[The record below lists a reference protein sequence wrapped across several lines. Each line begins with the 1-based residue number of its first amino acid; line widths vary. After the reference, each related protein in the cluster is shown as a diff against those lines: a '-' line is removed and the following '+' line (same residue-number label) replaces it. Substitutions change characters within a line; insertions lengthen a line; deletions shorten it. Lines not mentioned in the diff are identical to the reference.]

1 MLPAAA
7 NPRVSV
13 LLPVRN
19 GAHTVAAAV
28 ASIQAQTFP
37 HWELV
42 AIDDGSS
49 DASAEVLSRLAR
61 AEPRVRLFRRPAEG
75 LVAALQTG
83 LGAAR
88 GELIARMDADDV
100 AHPERLAAQVEFL
113 DQPGRGAIG
122 VVGCR
127 VEFGGDR
134 AARRGYALHVEW
146 LNGITTPEAIA
157 RNRFVESPHAHP
169 SVMFRRE
176 LVARHGGYRAGD
188 FPEDYELWLRWLEAG
203 VQMAKVP
210 RVLLRW
216 NDPPERLSR
225 TDVRYSPE
233 AFFRLKAEWLARWL
247 HRECPLPAPDQT
259 VWRRAAVHGAAG
271 REILVWGAGRPTRQR
286 ARWLERHGV
295 RIAGYIDVDARK
307 IAPALGGTGV
317 PVLSPAQL
325 PAPGRVFVLGYVA
338 TRGARELIRAELER
352 RRYVEGRD
360 FLMCA

>member
-1 MLPAAA
+1 MPPASA

-13 LLPVRN
+13 LVPVRN
-19 GAHTVAAAV
+19 GARTVAAAV
-28 ASIQAQTFP
+28 ASIRAQSYP
-37 HWELV
+37 HWELL

-49 DASAEVLSRLAR
+49 DASADLLVRWAR
-61 AEPRVRLFRRPAEG
+61 EDSRVRLIRRPAEG
-75 LVAALQTG
+75 LVAALQAG
-83 LGAAR
+83 LTAAR
-88 GELIARMDADDV
+88 GELVARMDADDV
-100 AHPERLAAQVEFL
+100 AHPERLAAQVGFL
-113 DQPGRGAIG
+113 DQQGNRTIG
-122 VVGCR
+122 VVGCL

-134 AARRGYALHVEW
+134 AVGRGYALHVDW
-146 LNGITTPEAIA
+146 LNGITTAEAIA

-176 LVARHGGYRAGD
+176 LVDRHGGYRAGD
-188 FPEDYELWLRWLEAG
+188 FPEDYELWLRWLDAG

-225 TDVRYSPE
+225 TDARYAPE

-247 HRECPLPAPDQT
+247 QRELPVRCLDRTTARTASQ
-259 VWRRAAVHGAAG
+259 RGAAG
-271 REILVWGAGRPTRQR
+271 REILVWGAGRPTRKR
-286 ARWLERHGV
+286 ASWLERHGI

-317 PVLSPAQL
+317 PVMAPAQL
-325 PAPGRVFVLGYVA
+325 PAPGQMFVLGYVA

-352 RRYVEGRD
+352 RRYIEGRD